1 MTVAQLVSEICS
13 RAGEGYQNYTER
25 AKAHFRAAAIRAAEG
40 TKNIDVDAPGMYAI
54 GEVTVRNDSQKLYL
68 LGILNKE
75 GMEIGTIKSLRYGT
89 TSLASM
95 TTLFIGNQ
103 HSRIKYTARPHIPNG
118 NLLSV
123 EYVVPKSS
131 EEPFSVSVEEVE
143 RTVGEETVTGY
154 KIVVS
159 IATDDTGAEDMTA
172 NELVYSWDY
181 YKGAYYVS
189 AELAPHSNGTGG
201 LTAMAEQMLTGGS
214 GVSNYLPLERITKQ
228 QYEASRLRPEIL
240 NSRDGV
246 NYYTLTG
253 ENSLGAVI
261 TLISLPPFNYLG
273 AIEYSVIGWRT
284 SFNSDNT
291 IIDPFFSPRF
301 LEEVIGIAAE
311 MLRREIQA

>member
-1 MTVAQLVSEICS
+1 MTVAQLVSEICN

-25 AKAHFRAAAIRAAEG
+25 AKAHFRAAAIRVAEEA
-40 TKNIDVDAPGMYAI
+40 KNIDVDAPGMYAI
-54 GEVTVRNDSQKLYL
+54 GEVSVSNDSQKLYL

-75 GMEIGTIKSLRYGT
+75 GMEIGTVKSLRYGT

-95 TTLFIGNQ
+95 TTVLGNY
-103 HSRIKYTARPHIPNG
+103 HSNIKYTARPHIPNG

-123 EYVVPKSS
+123 EYVVPLAS
-131 EEPFSVSVEEVE
+131 EEPFGVSVEEVE
-143 RTVGEETVTGY
+143 RTVGDKTVTGY

-159 IATDDTGAEDMTA
+159 IATDDTGAEEMTA
-172 NELVYSWDY
+172 NELVLSWDNY
-181 YKGAYYVS
+181 QGAYYVS
-189 AELAPHSNGTGG
+189 AELVPYSNGTGG
-201 LTAMAEQMLTGGS
+201 LTTMAEQMLTGGS

-253 ENSLGAVI
+253 ETSVGAVI
-261 TLISLPPFNYLG
+261 TLISLPPFNSLG

-291 IIDPFFSPRF
+291 IIDPFFSPIF
-301 LEEVIGIAAE
+301 LERVIELAADS
-311 MLRREIQA
+311 LRREIQA

>member
-1 MTVAQLVSEICS
+1 MTVAQLVSEICN

-25 AKAHFRAAAIRAAEG
+25 AKAHFRAAAIRVAEG

-54 GEVTVRNDSQKLYL
+54 GEVSVSNDSQKLYL

-75 GMEIGTIKSLRYGT
+75 GMEIGTVKSLRYGT

-95 TTLFIGNQ
+95 TTVLGNYR
-103 HSRIKYTARPHIPNG
+103 SNIKYTARPHIPNG

-123 EYVVPKSS
+123 EYVVPLAS
-131 EEPFSVSVEEVE
+131 EEPFGVSVEEVE
-143 RTVGEETVTGY
+143 RTVGDKTVTGY

-172 NELVYSWDY
+172 NDLVLSWDY
-181 YKGAYYVS
+181 HQGAYYVS
-189 AELAPHSNGTGG
+189 AELVPYSNGTGG
-201 LTAMAEQMLTGGS
+201 LTTMAEQMLTGGS

-253 ENSLGAVI
+253 DTSLGAVI
-261 TLISLPPFNYLG
+261 TLISLPPFNALG
-273 AIEYSVIGWRT
+273 AIEYSIIGWRK
-284 SFNSDNT
+284 SFNIDNT
-291 IIDPFFSPRF
+291 NIDPFFSPIF
-301 LEEVIGIAAE
+301 LERVIEFAADS
-311 MLRREIQA
+311 LRREIQA